1 MTTVRLAPINESLG
15 EPELDANSALTE
27 LDRGLRSG
35 KVGEQCEAIVRFPR
49 LFEKYPFPI
58 LINSSFLKL
67 ADIFRVGNNFL
78 RHWVLR
84 VCQQSEKHLD
94 KILNVDEFVRRIFS
108 VTHSNDPVARALTLQ
123 TLGSVA
129 GVIPERQQ
137 VHHSIRRSLDSHDSV
152 EVEAAI
158 YAAMQFAAQ
167 SKSFALGMCNKISDM
182 ILGLATPAHM
192 KLQLIPVL
200 QHMHHDTST
209 AAMVR
214 KVCTDLL
221 PKYPAKDFVVTILD
235 TLTKLSAATLI
246 DIPSQVELLLDYL
259 VNDKR
264 WAVKKA
270 SLLGLHQLAK
280 VGPHLWPKDC
290 VMQTIQVARSSRHQA
305 VISHALDIFIILTKS
320 PVICQGYVD
329 SDSELMKLCQETC
342 YSSNWL
348 ISAKSVKILTNMVNF
363 CFLEGLPISNVEE
376 HLSTVESLLLL
387 LVTCNKGEVEQYVLR
402 SCLQS
407 AVTLCK
413 VHKPLASRFVELIAT
428 QLENASDESSLLL
441 CQALG
446 GIGSLD
452 PGVLEPYLCDI
463 KKKVLEVCVSSINDY
478 IATKV
483 ILGTLIF
490 QTVRPSSWDE
500 DLQSSIDLI
509 IENTDYWANYK
520 IARSAARYGHFNVCF
535 NIVKKLQGKVS
546 SEHLNFW
553 LIALKHISMAEGAL
567 KGDGSLVDRL
577 ERSITYYNAGIT
589 ALKAGSS
596 PINSLS
602 FQAEY
607 STLRCELLNCFC
619 QLVSC
624 CHSLCFSPPPAI
636 AVTIVTAARDELQRC
651 GHITNQ
657 LRKCAKEF
665 RACGEL
671 YWKLYQ
677 SAFDA
682 DPGSLTNIQILQH
695 MCMLMAH
702 SIEYVSLLNYQGDE
716 PSLDS
721 SLQDCN
727 LETAIMLEA
736 CRAASKL
743 IQPLDSSTKTITHQ
757 HIDNLLEQV
766 DILITS
772 TFCMPRYF
780 FQVLQSTSVKLAV
793 TPQPRANGEWI
804 TVTSGQQLA
813 VKVEGVI
820 QHGTRAGL
828 FRSVERV
835 TITLTTHPAPRPNSN
850 EKVNESGLVLTQTVA
865 PHRDFFSAQFLVSLG
880 SGSIQ
885 ATVNVGASV
894 IDETGTTWQTGPKS
908 TLTIKQLEDP
918 AVRSH

>member
-1 MTTVRLAPINESLG
+1 MSGVRFAPINESLG
-15 EPELDANSALTE
+15 EPEQDANSALTE
-27 LDRGLRSG
+27 LDKGLRSG

-78 RHWVLR
+78 RLWVLR

-94 KILNVDEFVRRIFS
+94 KILNVDEFIKRVFS
-108 VTHSNDPVARALTLQ
+108 VIHSNDPVARALTLQ

-182 ILGLATPAHM
+182 IRGLATPAHM
-192 KLQLIPVL
+192 KLQLIPIL

-214 KVCTDLL
+214 TVCTDLL
-221 PKYPAKDFVVTILD
+221 PKYPAKDFVVTTLN
-235 TLTKLSAATLI
+235 TLTKLAAATLV
-246 DIPSQVELLLDYL
+246 DIPSQVELLLDFL
-259 VNDKR
+259 VKDKR

-270 SLLGLHQLAK
+270 SLTGLHQLAK
-280 VGPHLWPKDC
+280 VGPHLWPQTC
-290 VMQTIQVARSSRHQA
+290 VTKTIHLARNSHHEA

-320 PVICQGYVD
+320 PVICQEYVD
-329 SDSELMKLCQETC
+329 PDSELMKLCQETC

-363 CFLEGLPISNVEE
+363 CFQEGLPISDVEE

-387 LVTCNKGEVEQYVLR
+387 LVTCNKGDIEKYVLT

-413 VHKPLASRFVELIAT
+413 VHKPLANRFIELIAS
-428 QLENASDESSLLL
+428 QLENASEESSLLL

-446 GIGSLD
+446 GIGSLE
-452 PGVLEPYLCDI
+452 PGVLEPYLCDLT
-463 KKKVLEVCVSSINDY
+463 KKIQEICISSISDH
-478 IATKV
+478 ISTKV
-483 ILGTLIF
+483 MLCTIIF
-490 QTVRPSSWDE
+490 QTVRPSNWDE
-500 DLQSSIDLI
+500 ELQSSVDLV
-509 IENTDYWANYK
+509 IENSDLWANYK
-520 IARSAARYGHFNVCF
+520 VARAAARYGHFRVCN
-535 NIVKKLQGKVS
+535 NIIKKLQGKVS
-546 SEHLNFW
+546 SEHFHFW
-553 LIALKHISMAEGAL
+553 LIALQHISNAEASL
-567 KGDGSLVDRL
+567 KNEGSQIDRL
-577 ERSITYYNAGIT
+577 ENAITYYNAGIT
-589 ALKAGSS
+589 SLRAGSS

-607 STLRCELLNCFC
+607 SSLRCELLNCFS

-624 CHSLCFSPPPAI
+624 CNSICFSPPPAI
-636 AVTIVTAARDELQRC
+636 AVAIVTAARDELQRC

-682 DPGSLTNIQILQH
+682 DQGSLTNLQILQH

-702 SIEYVSLLNYQGDE
+702 SIDCVALVNYQGDE

-727 LETAIMLEA
+727 LETTIMLEA
-736 CRAASKL
+736 CKEASKF
-743 IQPLDSSTKTITHQ
+743 IQPMELPKTIVHQ
-757 HIDNLLEQV
+757 SVENLLEQV
-766 DILITS
+766 EILITS

-793 TPQPRANGEWI
+793 TPQPRANGEYI

-820 QHGTRAGL
+820 QHGSRAGL

-835 TITLTTHPAPRPNSN
+835 TITLTTHPSPRPNSN
-850 EKVNESGLVLTQTVA
+850 EKVNENGLLLTQTVI

-880 SGSIQ
+880 SGSVQ
-885 ATVNVGASV
+885 ATVNVSASV
-894 IDETGTTWQTGPKS
+894 IDQTGTTWQTGPKS

-918 AVRSH
+918 AVRTH